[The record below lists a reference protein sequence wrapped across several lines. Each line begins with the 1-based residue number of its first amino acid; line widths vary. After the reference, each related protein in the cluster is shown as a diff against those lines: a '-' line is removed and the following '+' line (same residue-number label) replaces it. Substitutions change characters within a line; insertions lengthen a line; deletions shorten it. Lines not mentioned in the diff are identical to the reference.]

1 MVPPFDIFQLKA
13 DNETLWRGTA
23 VTVEDAHA
31 RVAELVKSSPG
42 DYLIVSVHTGDKII
56 IKSHAPGKTAGTGSS
71 PSS

>member
-13 DNETLWRGTA
+13 NNQTLWRGTA
-23 VTVEDAHA
+23 VTLEDAHA

-42 DYLIVSVHTGDKII
+42 DYLIVSLHTGN
-56 IKSHAPGKTAGTGSS
+56 KTVIQSGAGSS

>member
-13 DNETLWRGTA
+13 NDELLWRGTA

-42 DYLIVSVHTGDKII
+42 DYLIVSLHTGNKTI
-56 IKSHAPGKTAGTGSS
+56 IKSDGAGRAAATESS
-71 PSS
+71 PSL